1 MSKLSKFCVDGWD
14 YYQYCYAVKWHKDK
28 YGDPSTA
35 DDARKKYE
43 AENASLPPKI
53 EDFYELELTSALIK
67 KMLGEILGQRNIDI
81 TLISDKEPKDGN

>member
-28 YGDPSTA
+28 YGDPATA

-43 AENASLPPKI
+43 AENKDAPPKL
-53 EDFYELELTSALIK
+53 EDFYELELTAVLIK
-67 KMLGEILGQRNIDI
+67 KMLGDLLGQRNIEI
-81 TLISDKEPKDGN
+81 NFETVKEPK